1 MEDMLRPT
9 LVNNRLNR
17 ATASSNEWGLVVP
30 TIKPKYTKGGGISTS
45 IMGHGVCL
53 AEVLFNAIDEL
64 ACIIGDVKDADVIM
78 IHKCL

>member
-1 MEDMLRPT
+1 MGSCRPNHQAK
-9 LVNNRLNR
+9 VHYR
-17 ATASSNEWGLVVP
+17 
-30 TIKPKYTKGGGISTS
+30 GGISTS